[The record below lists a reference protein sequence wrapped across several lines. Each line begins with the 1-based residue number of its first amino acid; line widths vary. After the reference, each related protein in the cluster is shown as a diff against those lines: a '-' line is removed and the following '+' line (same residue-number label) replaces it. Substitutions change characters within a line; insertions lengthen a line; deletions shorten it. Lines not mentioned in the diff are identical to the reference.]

1 MGFTSIRS
9 KSPDGIK
16 SAITSKLKGLKNAGC
31 SLRSILA
38 HNFWPLIWA
47 LFSLHGVRMIS
58 LPDTVF
64 IAFGVVAAAIIA
76 GVFSYINLVS
86 VKESKVSEF
95 RQDWINDLR
104 KEISEYIS
112 AARALME
119 KLRHDNHGQM
129 ISKQDFMAKKNNH
142 GDLYNQM
149 LNSKVSILLR
159 INDKEKEEK
168 IKKMNNE
175 FLSLIENINTDFESS
190 KFDYAEEKIETL
202 ISKSR
207 DLLKYEWNRARD
219 GELGYRVTKFAA
231 LTTVGLSIAF
241 LVVVAILKISPITP
255 NDSEPTP
262 IKEALEK
269 IEQSV
274 EKEHNNSLKPPA
286 SQAGTPGK
294 PAAP

>member
-1 MGFTSIRS
+1 
-9 KSPDGIK
+9 
-16 SAITSKLKGLKNAGC
+16 
-31 SLRSILA
+31 
-38 HNFWPLIWA
+38 
-47 LFSLHGVRMIS
+47 MIS

-86 VKESKVSEF
+86 IKESKVSEF
-95 RQDWINDLR
+95 RQDWINNLR

-119 KLRHDNHGQM
+119 KLRHDNHRQM
-129 ISKQDFMAKKNNH
+129 IPRQDFMAKKNNH

-168 IKKMNNE
+168 VKTMNNE
-175 FLSLIENINTDFESS
+175 FLSLVESIHNDFESAE
-190 KFDYAEEKIETL
+190 FGNAEEKIETL

-207 DLLKYEWNRARD
+207 ELLKHEWNRARD
-219 GELGYRVTKFAA
+219 GEKGYRVTKLAA

-241 LVVVAILKISPITP
+241 LVTVAILKISPATP
-255 NDSEPTP
+255 NNSEPTQ
-262 IKEALEK
+262 IKEILEK
-269 IEQSV
+269 VEQSID
-274 EKEHNNSLKPPA
+274 KEHNNSLKSPA
-286 SQAGTPGK
+286 PQAGTPGK
-294 PAAP
+294 PVAP

>member
-1 MGFTSIRS
+1 
-9 KSPDGIK
+9 
-16 SAITSKLKGLKNAGC
+16 
-31 SLRSILA
+31 
-38 HNFWPLIWA
+38 
-47 LFSLHGVRMIS
+47 MIS

-95 RQDWINDLR
+95 RQNWINELR

-119 KLRHDNHGQM
+119 KLRNDNHRQM

-168 IKKMNNE
+168 IKVINNA
-175 FLSLIENINTDFESS
+175 FLSLVENIHNDFESAE
-190 KFDYAEEKIETL
+190 FGNAEEKIETL

-207 DLLKYEWNRARD
+207 ELLKYEWNRARD
-219 GELGYRVTKFAA
+219 GELGYRVTKYAA
-231 LTTVGLSIAF
+231 LTTVGLSITF
-241 LVVVAILKISPITP
+241 LVVVAILKISPLTP
-255 NDSEPTP
+255 NNPEPIPT
-262 IKEALEK
+262 KEALEK
-269 IEQSV
+269 VEQPAV
-274 EKEHNNSLKPPA
+274 KEHNNSLKQPA
-286 SQAGTPGK
+286 PQAGTSGK